1 MDAARLRHDGALS
14 QPRRAEGF
22 LLVPLRRRGQTRW
35 VLLIGAAAGL
45 AANSLCARPALA
57 AGSFKITVTGGAIA
71 QGAVVPMGKSP
82 TATVLPKSI
91 RLDWAPS
98 LYGTGREVRGYAVRR
113 QVVGSTDAVQVCTV
127 ASPMRAC
134 EDSPPTGQPV
144 TYTVVPTEQLWHGPA
159 SAPSNP
165 VTLPA
170 PTLAVVAALPSPSV
184 TPSPDPTASPTPA
197 ATPSATPTPS
207 PTATPP
213 PTPSATAAPSPTA
226 TPTPAAS

>member
-1 MDAARLRHDGALS
+1 MT
-14 QPRRAEGF
+14 PRQRWSRQA
-22 LLVPLRRRGQTRW
+22 RRG
-35 VLLIGAAAGL
+35 LLIGAAAFL
-45 AANSLCARPALA
+45 STAPLNASLALA
-57 AGSFKITVTGGAIA
+57 AGTWRITVTGPAVSES
-71 QGAVVPMGKSP
+71 AVVPMGKLP
-82 TATVLPKSI
+82 TATVLEKSI
-91 RLDWAPS
+91 KLEWAPS
-98 LYGTGREVRGYAVRR
+98 LYGTGREVRSYAVRR

-127 ASPMRAC
+127 AAPTRARA
-134 EDSPPTGQPV
+134 DSPPAGQPV
-144 TYTVVPTEQLWHGPA
+144 TYTVVPTEELWRGPA
-159 SAPSNP
+159 SAPSSP

-226 TPTPAAS
+226 TLAPAAS